1 MEKQRLDRILASTG
15 KWSRRE
21 AKLLVKQGRVLVDG
35 SPAAGVEEKYDPAAV
50 PITVDGQDIGYRRFT
65 WLMMHKP
72 GGVLSATEDGKGE
85 TVIDLLPPELRRLG
99 LFPVGRLDKDTEGLL
114 LLTDDGKTAHDLLSP
129 RHHVD
134 KVYYARTEGR
144 LTPEDGPVNL
154 APLRRLTGFYILR
167 RLKSDKSIIRD
178 LPDKVELNRFCRLTK
193 HQAVL
198 YQQVV
203 DRMRRELEAADE
215 FQKKGVVL
223 KSLMQFKQLCN
234 HPAQY
239 TGEGDFKAEE
249 SGKFL
254 ELAELA
260 EKIAMKQEKVLV
272 FTQFREMTDPLHE
285 LLSRVFGRPGLWA
298 AQFHPEKSGPAGL
311 RLLRNFYDYCHADC
325 EARHARFTL

>member
-1 MEKQRLDRILASTG
+1 MELARLEFPLVIADEAQALKNPGSQQ
-15 KWSRRE
+15 SR
-21 AKLLVKQGRVLVDG
+21 
-35 SPAAGVEEKYDPAAV
+35 AV
-50 PITVDGQDIGYRRFT
+50 
-65 WLMMHKP
+65 
-72 GGVLSATEDGKGE
+72 
-85 TVIDLLPPELRRLG
+85 RRLKG
-99 LFPVGRLDKDTEGLL
+99 ARRIALTGTPVENRLTDLWSIFDFTNPGLL
-114 LLTDDGKTAHDLLSP
+114 GSLNEF
-129 RHHVD
+129 VD
-134 KVYYARTEGR
+134 FTRR

-285 LLSRVFGRPGLWA
+285 LLSRVFGRPGLILA
-298 AQFHPEKSGPAGL
+298 RRHFDPGARPTGRGVPEGRGTAVFRVVAEGRRNRPEPDRREPCDPLRPLVESGGGESGDRPGLPDRTAPQRAGAQVHLFGH
-311 RLLRNFYDYCHADC
+311 D
-325 EARHARFTL
+325 